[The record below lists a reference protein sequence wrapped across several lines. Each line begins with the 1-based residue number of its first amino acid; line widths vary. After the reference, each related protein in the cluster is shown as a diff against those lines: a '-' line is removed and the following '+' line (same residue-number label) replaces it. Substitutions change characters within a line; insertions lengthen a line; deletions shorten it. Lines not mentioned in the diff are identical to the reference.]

1 MSRIRQSMK
10 KEKTVRSYKR
20 KTKSGKVVTV
30 KQHTAK
36 YDAAEAFKEAL
47 AKKGAGSELATK
59 QLTEKELKQVQD
71 IAEENS
77 ELDEEYLA
85 AFYPELS
92 PKMVKAVMAAHKAKS
107 ATPKAK
113 AANTAGKSPK
123 SETPDLGFTAE
134 EYKAWYHWD
143 MDKDPKNPS
152 ALKVKKALVAAMGPR
167 AYRKYEDDMT
177 DSYTA
182 RGDKKAFGA
191 VGELVQARK
200 DARNAKSMEKLHK
213 GQKALAENLGAKDA
227 AEKFDAKAKEQGAKK
242 KEAQSKI
249 GVLSPKDSLSK
260 KGAKSNHKT
269 GETSVG
275 SLPDVSTGTGR
286 RVMVGKRAYYL
297 RHKDGEIVVENAEG
311 KVMKSIHIRRQAIE
325 AYKRENAT
333 DESAH
338 TPRADSKSATKK
350 TTSKKK
356 EVLPKLPKT
365 ATAYSY
371 RSGKKEKVNF
381 VGTPVK
387 DEDAGSGYLALGKF
401 GGGRM
406 SIFMSDDGK
415 SWQHAD
421 GWNDGPLHP
430 QSSAAKLLKQNGYK
444 AKLNR
449 ADDTVS
455 IVPQTKPISSKT
467 MALISSQSGVYTGKV
482 YTPGVRP
489 PIGTIIPTKK
499 RSAAKKK

>member
-1 MSRIRQSMK
+1 MQ
-10 KEKTVRSYKR
+10 KEKKVRAYTR
-20 KTKSGKVVTV
+20 KSKSGKTV
-30 KQHTAK
+30 QVKAHTQK
-36 YDAAEAFKEAL
+36 YDAAEEARKAFA
-47 AKKGAGSELATK
+47 AKKGAGEELATK

-71 IAEENS
+71 IVEENS

-92 PKMVKAVMAAHKAKS
+92 PKMIKAVMAAHKAKS

-152 ALKVKKALVAAMGPR
+152 ALKVKKTLVAAMGPR

-227 AEKFDAKAKEQGAKK
+227 AEKFDARAKEQGAKK

-260 KGAKSNHKT
+260 KGTKSDHKT

-311 KVMKSIHIRRQAIE
+311 KVMRSTHVRRQAIE
-325 AYKRENAT
+325 AYKRSKESPKGYTPTKEEIEANAGV
-333 DESAH
+333 H
-338 TPRADSKSATKK
+338 VPRAESKPRTKK
-350 TTSKKK
+350 ITSK
-356 EVLPKLPKT
+356 T
-365 ATAYSY
+365 
-371 RSGKKEKVNF
+371 
-381 VGTPVK
+381 
-387 DEDAGSGYLALGKF
+387 LA
-401 GGGRM
+401 M
-406 SIFMSDDGK
+406 
-415 SWQHAD
+415 
-421 GWNDGPLHP
+421 
-430 QSSAAKLLKQNGYK
+430 
-444 AKLNR
+444 
-449 ADDTVS
+449 
-455 IVPQTKPISSKT
+455 
-467 MALISSQSGVYTGKV
+467 ISSQSGVYTGKV

-499 RSAAKKK
+499 RSVAKKK